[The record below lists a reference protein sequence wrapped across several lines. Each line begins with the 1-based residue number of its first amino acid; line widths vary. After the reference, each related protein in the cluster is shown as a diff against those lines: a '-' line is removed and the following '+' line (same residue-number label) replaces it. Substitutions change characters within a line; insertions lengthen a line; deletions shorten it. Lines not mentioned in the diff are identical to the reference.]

1 MSKTGLKHLKE
12 EAKEQQVHLP
22 PELRDESWVSADW
35 KLDSMTNSDSIARKD
50 PSLRRDDSST
60 SFEQIKGD
68 KLQMDSYW
76 QVSDKEYASPDA
88 IKSNEALSMKN
99 EESKDEE

>member
-1 MSKTGLKHLKE
+1 
-12 EAKEQQVHLP
+12 
-22 PELRDESWVSADW
+22 
-35 KLDSMTNSDSIARKD
+35 MTNSDSIARKD

-68 KLQMDSYW
+68 KLQEESYW
-76 QVSDKEYASPDA
+76 QVSDKEYASPDG
-88 IKSNEALSMKN
+88 IKSNEDLSMKH